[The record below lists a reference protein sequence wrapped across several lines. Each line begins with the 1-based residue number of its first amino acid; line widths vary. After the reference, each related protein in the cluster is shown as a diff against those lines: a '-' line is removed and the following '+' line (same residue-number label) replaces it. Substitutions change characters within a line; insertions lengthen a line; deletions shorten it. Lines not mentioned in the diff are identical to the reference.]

1 MSAKQL
7 ARNSSLPI
15 ISNSIIYDEKPL
27 KIRVKNFKLSYNE
40 IQQLYRN
47 IMSPL
52 NKMNNAQVNS
62 NNREIKK
69 NKTLHPGITTSL
81 NSNEITF
88 KKSVFSP
95 YSQSSKANRSYL
107 DNISLLNYN
116 NSNRI
121 YSNNASVLDNETTNR
136 SVFFHNAKIYQKV
149 KPKTF
154 YKKSK
159 PMTTKQFFFNMKKQ
173 IDKEKRVVQN
183 LQYYIYKVIDA
194 DPLNEQNIIKRQ
206 RDKSCGDYSYYPS
219 V

>member
-7 ARNSSLPI
+7 VRNSSLPI

-52 NKMNNAQVNS
+52 NKLNNA
-62 NNREIKK
+62 NNNNKEIKK
-69 NKTLHPGITTSL
+69 NRTLPAGIRTSL

-107 DNISLLNYN
+107 ENISLLNYN

-121 YSNNASVLDNETTNR
+121 NSNNASVQDNETTNR
-136 SVFFHNAKIYQKV
+136 SVFFHNAKIYQKI

-159 PMTTKQFFFNMKKQ
+159 PMTTKQFFFNMKRQ
-173 IDKEKRVVQN
+173 IDKEKSTVQN

>member
-7 ARNSSLPI
+7 VRNSSLPI

-52 NKMNNAQVNS
+52 NKLNNA
-62 NNREIKK
+62 NNNNKEIKK
-69 NKTLHPGITTSL
+69 NRTLPAGIRTSL

-107 DNISLLNYN
+107 ENISLLNYN

-121 YSNNASVLDNETTNR
+121 NSNNASVQDNETTNR
-136 SVFFHNAKIYQKV
+136 SVFFHNAKIYQKI

-159 PMTTKQFFFNMKKQ
+159 PMTTKQFFFNMKRQ
-173 IDKEKRVVQN
+173 IDKEKRIVQN

>member
-7 ARNSSLPI
+7 VRNSSLPI

-52 NKMNNAQVNS
+52 NKLNNA
-62 NNREIKK
+62 NNNNKEIKK
-69 NKTLHPGITTSL
+69 NRTLPAGIRTSL

-107 DNISLLNYN
+107 ENISLLNYN

-121 YSNNASVLDNETTNR
+121 NSNNASVQDNEITNR
-136 SVFFHNAKIYQKV
+136 SVFFHNAKIYQKI

-159 PMTTKQFFFNMKKQ
+159 PMTTKQFFFNMNRQ
-173 IDKEKRVVQN
+173 IDKDKRIVQN

>member
-7 ARNSSLPI
+7 VRNSSLPI

-52 NKMNNAQVNS
+52 NKLNNA
-62 NNREIKK
+62 NNNNKEIKK
-69 NKTLHPGITTSL
+69 NRTLPAGIRTSL

-95 YSQSSKANRSYL
+95 YSQSSKANCSYL
-107 DNISLLNYN
+107 ENISLLNYN

-121 YSNNASVLDNETTNR
+121 NSNNASVQDNETTNR
-136 SVFFHNAKIYQKV
+136 SVFFHNAKIYQKI

-159 PMTTKQFFFNMKKQ
+159 PMTTKQFFFNMKRQ
-173 IDKEKRVVQN
+173 IDKEKRTVQN

>member
-7 ARNSSLPI
+7 VRNSSLPI

-52 NKMNNAQVNS
+52 NKLNNA
-62 NNREIKK
+62 NNNNKEIKK
-69 NKTLHPGITTSL
+69 NRNLPAGITTSL

-107 DNISLLNYN
+107 ENISLLNYN

-121 YSNNASVLDNETTNR
+121 NSNNASVQDNETTNR
-136 SVFFHNAKIYQKV
+136 SVFFHNAKIYQKI

-159 PMTTKQFFFNMKKQ
+159 PMTTKQFFFNMKRQ
-173 IDKEKRVVQN
+173 IDKEKRIVQN

>member
-7 ARNSSLPI
+7 VRNSSLPI

-52 NKMNNAQVNS
+52 NKLNNA
-62 NNREIKK
+62 NNNNKEIKK
-69 NKTLHPGITTSL
+69 NRALPAGITTSL

-88 KKSVFSP
+88 KKSVVSP

-107 DNISLLNYN
+107 ENISLLNYN

-121 YSNNASVLDNETTNR
+121 NSNNASVQDNETTNR
-136 SVFFHNAKIYQKV
+136 SVFFHNAKIYQKI

-159 PMTTKQFFFNMKKQ
+159 PMTTKQFFFNMKRQ
-173 IDKEKRVVQN
+173 IDKEKRTVQN

>member
-7 ARNSSLPI
+7 VRNSSLPI

-52 NKMNNAQVNS
+52 NKLNDANN
-62 NNREIKK
+62 NNKEIKK
-69 NKTLHPGITTSL
+69 NRTLPAGIRTSL

-107 DNISLLNYN
+107 ENISLLNYN

-121 YSNNASVLDNETTNR
+121 NSNNASVQDNETTNR
-136 SVFFHNAKIYQKV
+136 SVFFHNAKIYQKI

-159 PMTTKQFFFNMKKQ
+159 PMTTKQFFFNMKRQ
-173 IDKEKRVVQN
+173 IDKEKRTVQN

>member
-7 ARNSSLPI
+7 VRNSSLPI

-52 NKMNNAQVNS
+52 NKLNNA
-62 NNREIKK
+62 NNNNKEIKK
-69 NKTLHPGITTSL
+69 NRTLPAGIRTSL

-88 KKSVFSP
+88 KKTVFSP

-107 DNISLLNYN
+107 ENISLLNYN
-116 NSNRI
+116 NSNHI
-121 YSNNASVLDNETTNR
+121 NSNNASVQDNETTNR
-136 SVFFHNAKIYQKV
+136 SVFFHNAKIYQKI

-159 PMTTKQFFFNMKKQ
+159 PMTTKQFFFNMKRQ
-173 IDKEKRVVQN
+173 IDKEKRTVQN

>member
-7 ARNSSLPI
+7 VRNSSLPI

-52 NKMNNAQVNS
+52 NKLNNA
-62 NNREIKK
+62 NNNNKEIKK
-69 NKTLHPGITTSL
+69 NRTLPRGITTSL

-107 DNISLLNYN
+107 ENISLLNYN

-121 YSNNASVLDNETTNR
+121 NSNNASVQDNETTNR
-136 SVFFHNAKIYQKV
+136 SVFFHNAKIYQKI

-159 PMTTKQFFFNMKKQ
+159 PMTTKQFFFNMKRQ
-173 IDKEKRVVQN
+173 IDKEKRTVQN

-194 DPLNEQNIIKRQ
+194 DPMNEQNIIKRQ

>member
-7 ARNSSLPI
+7 VRNSSLPI

-52 NKMNNAQVNS
+52 NKLNNA
-62 NNREIKK
+62 NNNNKEIKK
-69 NKTLHPGITTSL
+69 NITTSL

-107 DNISLLNYN
+107 ENISLLNYN

-121 YSNNASVLDNETTNR
+121 NSNNASVQDNETTNR
-136 SVFFHNAKIYQKV
+136 SVFFHNAKIYQKI

-159 PMTTKQFFFNMKKQ
+159 PMTTKQFFFNMKRQ
-173 IDKEKRVVQN
+173 IDKEKRIVQN

-194 DPLNEQNIIKRQ
+194 DLLNEQNIIKRQ